1 MKIKTY
7 IIPIILG
14 GVLAIGILI
23 GRFLSGVYAPEV
35 PPVVTVPV
43 LDVDTIVE
51 KSPSKAKLGKLIDYI
66 EDEYVDKVDTDSIVD
81 ITVSGI
87 LNKLDPHSTYISKSN
102 IQEVTENM
110 SGKFVGVGI
119 TFYMYKDSIA
129 VIKPIEGSD
138 ASQKGILLG
147 DRILKANEDTLFG
160 KSFSSEKVRN
170 ILKGEIDSK
179 VDLNIYRKSN
189 DSLFTVPIVRKYI
202 PIKSIDCFYKIN
214 DTLGYIRMN
223 RFAET
228 TYQEFI
234 SSLKE
239 LEKEGINSLVLDLRN
254 NMGGFLNVGI
264 QIADEFLPEG
274 KMIVFTKNNRQE
286 VEEIYSTKG
295 GLFEDKPIFVL
306 VNEQTASASE
316 IVAGALQDN
325 DRGVIVGRRTFG
337 KGLVQS
343 EMPLPDGSAVRLTT
357 ARYYTPTGRS
367 IQKPY
372 NLRNKR
378 SVPID
383 NSKIADSLKFIT
395 PQGKVVYGGGGI
407 YPDVYVPMDMKP
419 DAYMVRKILNSGLTS
434 YFLFEYLDNY
444 PKYSKKVSEKYFL
457 KYYQIPK
464 EMLSSFSK
472 FLSGRKIFIDFKRN
486 NDEISKYLKAS
497 LAEIWYNDNTA
508 GIIHDKGDLYIEK
521 CLYYYKGGEPPTKTK
536 PVKKK
541 KVSKKTK

>member
-179 VDLNIYRKSN
+179 VDLSIYRK
-189 DSLFTVPIVRKYI
+189 
-202 PIKSIDCFYKIN
+202 
-214 DTLGYIRMN
+214 
-223 RFAET
+223 
-228 TYQEFI
+228 
-234 SSLKE
+234 
-239 LEKEGINSLVLDLRN
+239 
-254 NMGGFLNVGI
+254 
-264 QIADEFLPEG
+264 
-274 KMIVFTKNNRQE
+274 
-286 VEEIYSTKG
+286 
-295 GLFEDKPIFVL
+295 
-306 VNEQTASASE
+306 
-316 IVAGALQDN
+316 
-325 DRGVIVGRRTFG
+325 
-337 KGLVQS
+337 
-343 EMPLPDGSAVRLTT
+343 
-357 ARYYTPTGRS
+357 
-367 IQKPY
+367 
-372 NLRNKR
+372 
-378 SVPID
+378 
-383 NSKIADSLKFIT
+383 
-395 PQGKVVYGGGGI
+395 
-407 YPDVYVPMDMKP
+407 
-419 DAYMVRKILNSGLTS
+419 
-434 YFLFEYLDNY
+434 
-444 PKYSKKVSEKYFL
+444 KKVNFGY
-457 KYYQIPK
+457 
-464 EMLSSFSK
+464 
-472 FLSGRKIFIDFKRN
+472 R
-486 NDEISKYLKAS
+486 
-497 LAEIWYNDNTA
+497 
-508 GIIHDKGDLYIEK
+508 
-521 CLYYYKGGEPPTKTK
+521 
-536 PVKKK
+536 
-541 KVSKKTK
+541 